1 MTILIVYI
9 IVVFLALG
17 AMLWGQWLI
26 FQKAGKPGFLSFIPV
41 VRELE
46 FLEIVNKPWWWIF
59 PLLLTYSGVL
69 GHLLSN
75 SVASGLEEYKIV
87 FTVLQLLGALAW
99 LFVMVD
105 LAKAYGIKGSFVYGL
120 GLFILP
126 FVFYPVLGLTHE
138 YQITTDEKNKMTTR
152 QSLILNI
159 CLTVLAGFLAFKL
172 YLVVMEP
179 INFARLERR
188 HMCAVTERL
197 EQVREAEA
205 AYKTQFGEYTGDF
218 NTLIA
223 FVDTGTVTIYE
234 RKDST
239 FVYYDNRFQQE
250 MNRDTTVVRIIG
262 YQKVRERFPDGF
274 DPQSL
279 RYVPMTDN
287 ATFNLAAGKI
297 DRGGITVAVFE
308 VSVTDIVMLD
318 KLNERFDP
326 YIKKDHSYQIGSLTE
341 ATTSGNYENTKCKG
355 GTN

>member
-1 MTILIVYI
+1 MTILTVYI
-9 IVVFLALG
+9 IVLFVALG

-26 FQKAGKPGFLSFIPV
+26 FQKAGKPGVMSFIPV

-75 SVASGLEEYKIV
+75 SVASGLEAYKMW
-87 FTVLQLLGALAW
+87 FTIAQLLGAVAW
-99 LFVMVD
+99 FFVMVS
-105 LAKAYGIKGSFVYGL
+105 LAKAFGAKSSIVYGIA
-120 GLFILP
+120 LFLLP
-126 FVFYPVLGLTHE
+126 FVFFPVLGLTHQ
-138 YQITTDEKNKMTTR
+138 YQIATDEKNKMTPR
-152 QSLILNI
+152 QSVILNVG
-159 CLTVLAGFLAFKL
+159 LAVLAGFLAFKL

-197 EQVREAEA
+197 EQIREAEA
-205 AYKTQFGEYTGDF
+205 AYKTQFGEFTGDF
-218 NTLIA
+218 NVLIA

-239 FVYYDNRFQQE
+239 FVYYDNRFQQD
-250 MNRDTTVVRIIG
+250 MNRDTTIVRIIG
-262 YQKVRERFPDGF
+262 YQKVRERFPEGF

-287 ATFNLAAGKI
+287 AEFNLAAGKI
-297 DRGGITVAVFE
+297 DRGGISVPVFE
-308 VSVTDIVMLD
+308 ASVTDIVMLD
-318 KLNERFDP
+318 KLNARFDP

-341 ATTSGNYENTKCKG
+341 ASTGGNYENSKCKNG
-355 GTN
+355 KN